1 MENLVKD
8 IFKYKKIQAQ
18 NIQKICDTMKDKN
31 KRITAIKEEEKHWLK
46 A

>member
-18 NIQKICDTMKDKN
+18 NIQKIWDTMKDKN
-31 KRITAIKEEEKHWLK
+31 IRITAIKEEEKH
-46 A
+46 

>member
-18 NIQKICDTMKDKN
+18 NIQKIEDTMKIPDLQT
-31 KRITAIKEEEKHWLK
+31 IGI
-46 A
+46 